1 MSELSEYLKEK
12 EQEQVN
18 QEIQWNKVRDE
29 WIQTVDN
36 FLVLIKSWLAEEIQD
51 GLIQIEECTEVI
63 DEEHLGSYS
72 VSSLKLYAIGKA
84 LSLRPVGRLIIGA
97 QGRVDLESQSS
108 GERIILLYLSAEE
121 GWVYLPNNER
131 GNYPKLS
138 QSIFKELI
146 KGSLS

>member
-12 EQEQVN
+12 EQEQVK
-18 QEIQWNKVRDE
+18 QEIHWNEVRDE
-29 WIQTVDN
+29 WIQTVSN
-36 FLVLIKSWLAEEIQD
+36 FLVLVKSWLAEEIQD

-63 DEEHLGSYS
+63 NEEHLGSYS
-72 VSSLKLYAIGKA
+72 ISSLKLHKIGKA

-97 QGRVDLESQSS
+97 QGRIDLESKSS
-108 GERIILLYLSAEE
+108 GERVILLHLSAEE

-146 KGSLS
+146 KGS